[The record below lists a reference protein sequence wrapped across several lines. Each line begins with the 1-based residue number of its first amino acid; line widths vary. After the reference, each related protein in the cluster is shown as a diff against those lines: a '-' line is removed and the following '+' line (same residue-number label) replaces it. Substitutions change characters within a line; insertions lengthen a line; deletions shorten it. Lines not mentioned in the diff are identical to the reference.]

1 MAGKS
6 AKDGEIANLSFEDAL
21 AELQE
26 LVKKLERGEA
36 KLEEAVTAYERGAKL
51 KAHCEA
57 KLRDAQMKVEK
68 ITLSDGQA
76 TGTEPGQF
84 N

>member
-1 MAGKS
+1 MSGKS
-6 AKDGEIANLSFEDAL
+6 DHKDIAKLSFEDAL

-36 KLEEAVTAYERGAKL
+36 KLEEAILAYERGAQL

-68 ITLSDGQA
+68 IMLAAGELA
-76 TGTEPGQF
+76 GKEPAKF
-84 N
+84 D

>member
-1 MAGKS
+1 MNGKN
-6 AKDGEIANLSFEDAL
+6 KEIAALSFEEAL

-36 KLEEAVTAYERGAKL
+36 KLEEAVVTYERGAAL

-68 ITLSDGQA
+68 IMLAAGGEIS
-76 TGTEPGQF
+76 TEPAKF
-84 N
+84 D

>member
-1 MAGKS
+1 MAVKNNS
-6 AKDGEIANLSFEDAL
+6 DNIASLSFEEAL

-36 KLEEAVTAYERGAKL
+36 KLEEAIVAYERGAKL

-68 ITLSDGQA
+68 IMLAAG
-76 TGTEPGQF
+76 EPTNAEPAKF
-84 N
+84 D